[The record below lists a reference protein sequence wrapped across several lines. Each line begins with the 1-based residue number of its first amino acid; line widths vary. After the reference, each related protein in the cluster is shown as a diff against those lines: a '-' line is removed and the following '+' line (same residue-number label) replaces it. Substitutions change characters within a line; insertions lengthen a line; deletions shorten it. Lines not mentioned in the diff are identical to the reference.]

1 MGVGVDTER
10 RARRVFL
17 GLLVFLGALVLRAGY
32 IQLVRGEEF
41 AARARQMHFKQVAV
55 PAPRGRIFDRHG
67 RRLVAS
73 YHACSI
79 AADPQEV
86 EDAAAFAT
94 SVAFLIG
101 EPNAGRE
108 LAGKIEGKRR
118 AGKRFVYLRR
128 RIDRDLAARLRASDL
143 AGLDVREEPR
153 REYPHGGAAAALL
166 GAVGADEH
174 GRITGLTGLEH
185 RFDAFLRGTDGTR
198 SVFRSGRR
206 ESLHLFPERAQL
218 PQAGG
223 DVFTTLDIVLQQ
235 IVEDALD
242 GLQERHRPKCSS
254 AVALDPRTGEILAL
268 ASRPSLDPDA
278 FPDVS
283 AECLRVPAAQCSY
296 EPGST
301 FKPLV
306 CAWALTRGA
315 VREDEVFDCGRG
327 ARFFGGRRL
336 RDVRP
341 HGHLPLEMILVKS
354 SNIGIAQVGQALGID
369 EAFRYLH
376 LLASRSPWGTR
387 WRRPRSSSPSPT
399 ARWRTAATS
408 FARGCCAARPR
419 PCAASPSTPRRSAS
433 SDVPWCVWS
442 RRAPA
447 AARACAGCASPA
459 RRARARSTRRGRV
472 GTSPPLSASPPPT
485 IRGSWSSWW
494 PTSRGPPAV
503 SNPMAASSP
512 PLSWGRSSATLS
524 PSFTSQLRSPNPG
537 SGNQTKNQDKER
549 CVLRRSIGLAC
560 GSGRGTSRPQAGTR
574 IRRAQHPVR
583 PDREDERRSVRAGV
597 DGRPPG
603 RDGRVCPDGQRP
615 SRRERRV

>member
-41 AARARQMHFKQVAV
+41 AARARQMHFKQIAV
-55 PAPRGRIFDRHG
+55 PAPRGSIFDRHG
-67 RRLVAS
+67 RPLVAS
-73 YHACSI
+73 YHACSV

-94 SVAFLIG
+94 SVAFLLG

-128 RIDRDLAARLRASDL
+128 RIDRDLATHLRASDL

-376 LLASRSPWGTR
+376 LLGFGRRTGVEIEGEQPGKITPRGKWHRNYTLVSVAMGHEVAATPLQLAVAYSALANGGDVL
-387 WRRPRSSSPSPT
+387 RPRLLRGATETVRRIPFDP
-399 ARWRTAATS
+399 AALR
-408 FARGCCAARPR
+408 F
-419 PCAASPSTPRRSAS
+419 
-433 SDVPWCVWS
+433 V
-442 RRAPA
+442 RRAMV
-447 AARACAGCASPA
+447 RVVEEGTG
-459 RRARARSTRRGRV
+459 RRARVRGLRLAGKT
-472 GTSPPLSASPPPT
+472 GTCEKYP
-485 IRGSWSSWW
+485 
-494 PTSRGPPAV
+494 
-503 SNPMAASSP
+503 
-512 PLSWGRSSATLS
+512 
-524 PSFTSQLRSPNPG
+524 
-537 SGNQTKNQDKER
+537 E
-549 CVLRRSIGLAC
+549 
-560 GSGRGTSRPQAGTR
+560 GSGRYVASFVGIAPADDPRLLVLVVADEPRTAGGLKPYGGVVAAPVVGEIFRNALPLLHKSAALSESGVRQPNQEPRQGKVRVAAVHRSSVWVGERDFPAASRNPDSAGAASRQAR
-574 IRRAQHPVR
+574 Q
-583 PDREDERRSVRAGV
+583 
-597 DGRPPG
+597 GR
-603 RDGRVCPDGQRP
+603 
-615 SRRERRV
+615 